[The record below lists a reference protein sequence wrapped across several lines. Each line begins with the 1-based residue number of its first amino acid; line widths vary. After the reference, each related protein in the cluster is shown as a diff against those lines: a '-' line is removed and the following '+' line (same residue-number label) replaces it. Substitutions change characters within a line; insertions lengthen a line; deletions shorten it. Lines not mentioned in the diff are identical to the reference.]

1 MDRLKVENS
10 KLKIALSKA
19 EEELDKM
26 KFQVESRIANS
37 KVNTAIVRPIER
49 QDNPQIQQ
57 L

>member
-1 MDRLKVENS
+1 M
-10 KLKIALSKA
+10 KIALSKA

-26 KFQVESRIANS
+26 KFQVESRVANS
-37 KVNTAIVRPIER
+37 KVNTAVARPIER

>member
-26 KFQVESRIANS
+26 KFQVESRIAHS
-37 KVNTAIVRPIER
+37 KVNTAVARPI
-49 QDNPQIQQ
+49 
-57 L
+57 